1 MCSIFCSIGLAQAQF
16 IVIDD
21 IEIEGNKKTKNW
33 VILRELNI
41 GVGDSVL
48 IADTAKVIRRNQ
60 KQLLNSELFNEAQ
73 LQFNGNTLEIKVAE
87 KWYFW
92 PIPVIDLADRNFNQ
106 WWLSRDPRR
115 LIYGTELKL
124 ENLRGRNER
133 LFGDLTLGY
142 TRQANLTYE
151 IPVFE
156 KYQNLGMEVNAA
168 LIANKEVWYKTDS
181 NKVKFY
187 NNVDEIGI
195 VRAQASID
203 FIRRRGVNQYQSYG
217 FAWRQT
223 QVTDS
228 VIQLNPEFLGES
240 SRNLNI
246 FSLRY
251 GFILDKR
258 DIRGQPLKGNYWN
271 VQLAFH
277 HLPEFSNQW
286 APELRYRSSHYLPL
300 GGKWF
305 TSGGLH
311 LKWSERQPFRFN
323 RAIGY
328 DYNVLRGYEFYVAD
342 GESSAVFKTNLK
354 YALLLNKKYNF
365 GFIPVE
371 TYKEANNTLF
381 LLAFYDGGY
390 VANSNPLSSNTFTN
404 RYLNGFGVGVEW
416 VVWYDR
422 MIRFE
427 WSQNHTGENGI
438 YVSFKMGV

>member
-1 MCSIFCSIGLAQAQF
+1 M
-16 IVIDD
+16 
-21 IEIEGNKKTKNW
+21 
-33 VILRELNI
+33 
-41 GVGDSVL
+41 
-48 IADTAKVIRRNQ
+48 
-60 KQLLNSELFNEAQ
+60 
-73 LQFNGNTLEIKVAE
+73 
-87 KWYFW
+87 
-92 PIPVIDLADRNFNQ
+92 
-106 WWLSRDPRR
+106 
-115 LIYGTELKL
+115 
-124 ENLRGRNER
+124 
-133 LFGDLTLGY
+133 GY

-240 SRNLNI
+240 SRNLSI

-328 DYNVLRGYEFYVAD
+328 DYNVIRGYEYYVAD

-390 VANSNPLSSNTFTN
+390 VANSNPLPSNTFTN